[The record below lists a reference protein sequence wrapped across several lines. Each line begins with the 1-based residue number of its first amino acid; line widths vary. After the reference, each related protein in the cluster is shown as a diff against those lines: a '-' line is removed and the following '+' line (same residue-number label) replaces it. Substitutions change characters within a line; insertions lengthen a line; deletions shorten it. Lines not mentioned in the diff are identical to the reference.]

1 VSRPSAGPPAIPAP
15 RGERPPLGE
24 ILRIAGSVTLYC
36 ALGGAILGATYVAT
50 DRYQEVARAAAEHRS
65 ITQLLDLGPDA
76 QVVEIRQ
83 YLDPVHDQVVYR
95 AAPKGAETG
104 TQLTFALSGQLLGRA
119 RAGLRGGEAEEGLKP
134 LGRIFV
140 ALQADTTT
148 GFVIEG
154 ETRGY
159 KNVVRFFVALD
170 AAFDVL
176 GVRVIEHEED
186 PGLGAEIATPW
197 FQAQYFGRTAGQVS
211 TLDVTR
217 DPLPEDWRAALLELQ
232 RLPPAQW
239 RSRYGGLLAREGA
252 RPIYAVTGATISSRA
267 LTMGVRNTVNRFR
280 YRWSLVSPLL
290 EETR

>member
-1 VSRPSAGPPAIPAP
+1 MSRPGAGPPAAPAP

-36 ALGGAILGATYVAT
+36 ALGGAILGVTYVAT
-50 DRYQEVARAAAEHRS
+50 NRYQEAARAAAEHRS
-65 ITQLLDLGPDA
+65 ITQMLDLGPEA

-83 YLDPVHDQVVYR
+83 YLDPARDQVVYR

-154 ETRGY
+154 ESRGY

-197 FQAQYFGRTAGQVS
+197 FQGQYFGRTAEQVS
-211 TLDVTR
+211 TLDVVR
-217 DPLPEDWRAALLELQ
+217 EPLPEDWRAALLELQ

-239 RSRYGGLLAREGA
+239 RSRYGGLLEREAG
-252 RPIYAVTGATISSRA
+252 RPVYAVTGATISSRA

-290 EETR
+290 EETP

>member
-1 VSRPSAGPPAIPAP
+1 MSRPSAGPPPAP
-15 RGERPPLGE
+15 TARAGARPLGE
-24 ILRIAGSVTLYC
+24 MLRIAGSVTLYC

-50 DRYQEVARAAAEHRS
+50 NRYQEAARAAAEHRS
-65 ITQLLDLGPDA
+65 ITQMLDLGPEA

-83 YLDPVHDQVVYR
+83 YLDPARDQVVYR

-197 FQAQYFGRTAGQVS
+197 FQGQYFGRTGEQVS
-211 TLDVTR
+211 TLDVVR
-217 DPLPEDWRAALLELQ
+217 EPLPEDWRAALLELQ

-239 RSRYGGLLAREGA
+239 RSRYGGLLEREAA
-252 RPIYAVTGATISSRA
+252 RPVYAVTGATISSRA

-290 EETR
+290 EETP

>member
-1 VSRPSAGPPAIPAP
+1 MSAPGQGPQSPP
-15 RGERPPLGE
+15 GEGRPLGE
-24 ILRIAGSVTLYC
+24 VLRIAGSVTLYC
-36 ALGGAILGATYVAT
+36 ALGGAILGGTYAATS
-50 DRYQEVARAAAEHRS
+50 RYQEWARAAAEQRS
-65 ITQLLDLGPDA
+65 ITQMLNLGPDA
-76 QVVEIRQ
+76 NVIEIRQ
-83 YLDPVHDQVVYR
+83 YLDPRKDQVVYR
-95 AAPKGAETG
+95 AAPRGEETG

-119 RAGLRGGEAEEGLKP
+119 RASLRGGEAEEGLKP
-134 LGRIFV
+134 LGRVFV
-140 ALQADTTT
+140 ATQADTTS

-170 AAFDVL
+170 AAYDIV

-186 PGLGAEIATPW
+186 PGLGAEVATPW
-197 FQAQYFGRTAGQVS
+197 FRGQYVGRTAEQVQ

-217 DPLPEDWRAALLELQ
+217 DPMPEDWRQALLQLD

-239 RSRYGGLLAREGA
+239 NSRYGELAARERGL
-252 RPIYAVTGATISSRA
+252 PIYAVTGATISSRA

-290 EETR
+290 GEQP